1 MDKAKGATDAD
12 ARGRERQP
20 VPRGRRR
27 GELLGHRIERRR
39 GGGHSTTAVLG
50 APTSGGERR
59 QEATGEALRRRPPLA
74 ALSASPPLP
83 ASPAPLKNDPA
94 RLVDLRLRASSTFLT
109 SRSAAAADPRGGV
122 ERSWIHVK
130 ASTASVQT
138 LEVDNAT
145 MMYSCE
151 LATRVLSLFVTLLVS
166 PQRSSAGSASL
177 SSTPS

>member
-1 MDKAKGATDAD
+1 MLMRGGESGNQCRGAGGEESSWVTGSSVAGEGDT
-12 ARGRERQP
+12 P
-20 VPRGRRR
+20 RRR
-27 GELLGHRIERRR
+27 CLGLRR
-39 GGGHSTTAVLG
+39 AE
-50 APTSGGERR
+50 ASGDRRR
-59 QEATGEALRRRPPLA
+59 QEKLCGDALRLRPSRPLLHFRRPR
-74 ALSASPPLP
+74 PPC
-83 ASPAPLKNDPA
+83 
-94 RLVDLRLRASSTFLT
+94 RASSTFLT